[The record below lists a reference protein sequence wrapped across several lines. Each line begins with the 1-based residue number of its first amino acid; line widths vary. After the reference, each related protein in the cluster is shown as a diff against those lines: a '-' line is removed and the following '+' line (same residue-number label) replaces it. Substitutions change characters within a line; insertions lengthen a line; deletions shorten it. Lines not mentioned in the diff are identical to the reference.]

1 MAFSPRIFVD
11 TNILLRISQQGDP
24 QHRLI
29 KASLDELNGQ
39 GIELCFALQ
48 NIAEFWNVCTRPK
61 DRNGYGLTIMETDQR
76 VAAIERTMTFLP
88 DIEQVY
94 SIWRESVVT
103 NNVRGVQ
110 VHDARLAAVMRAF
123 GVTRILTLNQSDFLR
138 YAGIQAV
145 HPNQVQSSPR

>member
-1 MAFSPRIFVD
+1 
-11 TNILLRISQQGDP
+11 
-24 QHRLI
+24 
-29 KASLDELNGQ
+29 
-39 GIELCFALQ
+39 
-48 NIAEFWNVCTRPK
+48 
-61 DRNGYGLTIMETDQR
+61 
-76 VAAIERTMTFLP
+76 MTFLP